1 MSSEINSCQSFFFL
15 NFANYFR
22 CISLTEP
29 ALSKLKVQYIERL
42 LSIYMNKDST
52 KSSEHQLNDKIYTL
66 DDYNQKN
73 QSNPPEMP
81 EIVGNIWKE
90 TPGKSREIK
99 FNIEKLLK
107 PLNES
112 FECLQMVLIG
122 NHVQLE
128 VSRELV
134 GYKSFD

>member
-1 MSSEINSCQSFFFL
+1 
-15 NFANYFR
+15 
-22 CISLTEP
+22 
-29 ALSKLKVQYIERL
+29 
-42 LSIYMNKDST
+42 MNKDST

-107 PLNES
+107 PLKLNES